1 MGRYGLTTFHLIDT
15 DNVDSA
21 FSPEAIR
28 PCVPM
33 HSEEHPTS
41 APFWVR
47 PDSNFGLFCNNDV
60 YQQFRFL
67 SHIIFA
73 CSLTVSLLTV
83 LRLPRGC
90 RSFSFRERATV
101 SRSVSS
107 WALLTT
113 LSTVGA
119 ADGTA
124 GPLIWR
130 TINQVTCVSH
140 KAVAITMQNV
150 PLPSHHLTPS
160 PPLYLHV
167 LSISSILF

>member
-1 MGRYGLTTFHLIDT
+1 MEVCLLSHEVMLQPLSVPITVSAFAFSMYLLPAFHKVPLRFPSDCSEKYGLTTFHLIDT

-113 LSTVGA
+113 L
-119 ADGTA
+119 
-124 GPLIWR
+124 
-130 TINQVTCVSH
+130 
-140 KAVAITMQNV
+140 
-150 PLPSHHLTPS
+150 
-160 PPLYLHV
+160 
-167 LSISSILF
+167 